1 MILRRFQNMRQSH
14 KLMLSFGLLV
24 GIVLILILI
33 LYGIVL
39 DKMKTVAI
47 EANETAHNLAQNRL
61 EQRIDEFE
69 NISSDFRNNTDL
81 MWLLNRERSFDGET
95 ITRAMRLRESLP
107 GISVTNSDLVGYYI
121 YSPINDFVMS
131 NVRTS
136 MRVNLYYE
144 DMYAVDGMDYA
155 EWRAMMHN
163 PSDEAFFLPSQ
174 NTKWDGVRT
183 DCLFLVTP
191 VYASSTSAI
200 VGRVVFML
208 RESAIMNFFV
218 EGLENRA
225 SYVCLMDGNG
235 TVVVQAGDA
244 GLFSQLENPVL
255 LADGTLSATL
265 GGRDVIVLKSTSDK
279 GFSCLSIIEMS
290 AISAELRDVR
300 SILFSGIAV
309 LLLVSILLS
318 LLLTH
323 QNTRSLKDML
333 EKLSSIGYRFENA
346 DEFKQLNDLI
356 LGQHSANEDQQ
367 KELARRRRWSQ
378 SVLFERM
385 LDSRKVDPL
394 MLTELES
401 RLPCEGAV
409 CVFLDLHTGDN
420 QTGAYATQQRLVAS
434 LDAAYARV
442 PFYRILSE
450 TCIQMVYRCCAE
462 IRVSDFLRSLTGIAA
477 VEGVHI
483 LCFVGPEVNSYTELP
498 VSARNAQRGV
508 MLHDPADGSDVIL
521 CERMPEVDIE
531 ALYTLETEHQLKLYC
546 LQGNGAEAEQ
556 LLHRI
561 RHAVNQNGVASQLT
575 TQMLVTSL
583 CNTMLKILNDL
594 PGNLDPDQMDK
605 IMCGMMEVMH
615 NQSLGDLFHFASG
628 CVEVFAEHASQFKRD
643 NLAHRVDEINAYVH
657 ETYADPNLCLT
668 LIAEHFNLT
677 ERYLSEFYKKNT
689 GVNLSAY
696 IEDVRMKK
704 AQELLKDNAHVGEV
718 AVHVGYM
725 NVNTFRRAYRRQFG
739 INPSDEMK

>member
-1 MILRRFQNMRQSH
+1 MILRRFQNLRQSH

-24 GIVLILILI
+24 GIVLILILV

-39 DKMKTVAI
+39 DKMETVAI
-47 EANETAHNLAQNRL
+47 EANETAHELVRNRL

-69 NISSDFRNNTDL
+69 NISGDFRNNTDL
-81 MWLLNRERSFDGET
+81 MWLLSRERSFDGET
-95 ITRAMRLRESLP
+95 IARVMRLRKSLP
-107 GISVTNSDLVGYYI
+107 SISMTNSDVFGYYI
-121 YSPINDFVMS
+121 YSPVNDFVMS

-136 MRVNLYYE
+136 MRVNLYYDE
-144 DMYAVDGMDYA
+144 MYAVDGMDYA

-174 NTKWDGVRT
+174 NIHWDSLRT
-183 DCLFLVTP
+183 DCLFFVAP
-191 VYASSTSAI
+191 VHASSTSAV

-208 RESAIMNFFV
+208 RESAIMNSFA

-225 SYVCLMDGNG
+225 SYACLMDGNG
-235 TVVVQAGDA
+235 TVVAQVGDVA
-244 GLFSQLENPVL
+244 LFSHLENPVL

-290 AISAELRDVR
+290 AISAELSGVR
-300 SILFSGIAV
+300 SILFGGIAV
-309 LLLVSILLS
+309 LLLVSVLLS

-323 QNTRSLKDML
+323 QNTRPLKDML
-333 EKLSSIGYRFENA
+333 ENLNRMGYRFENVN
-346 DEFKQLNDLI
+346 EFKQLNDLI
-356 LGQHSANEDQQ
+356 LGQRTANEAYQ

-385 LDSRKVDPL
+385 LDSRKVDSL

-401 RLPCEGAV
+401 RLPCESAM
-409 CVFLDLHTGDN
+409 CVFLDLHTGDD
-420 QTGAYATQQRLVAS
+420 QTGAYAAQQRLVNG
-434 LDAAYARV
+434 LDAASDRV

-450 TCIQMVYRCCAE
+450 TRIQMVYRCCAE
-462 IRVSDFLRSLTGIAA
+462 IRVSDFLRSLTGSAT
-477 VEGVHI
+477 VEGVRI

-498 VSARNAQRGV
+498 VSARNAQRGI

-521 CERMPEVDIE
+521 CEQMPEADIE
-531 ALYTLETEHQLKLYC
+531 TLYTLETERQLMLYC
-546 LQGNGAEAEQ
+546 LQGRGAEAEE
-556 LLHRI
+556 LLRRI
-561 RHAVNQNGVASQLT
+561 RHAANQNGIASQLT
-575 TQMLVTSL
+575 TQMLVTGL

-594 PGNLDPDQMDK
+594 PGKPDSFQTEKVMS
-605 IMCGMMEVMH
+605 GTMEVMRS
-615 NQSLGDLFHFASG
+615 QSLGGLFDFASG
-628 CVEVFAEHASQFKRD
+628 CVAMFAEHAGQVKSD
-643 NLAHRVDEINAYVH
+643 NLVRRVGEINAYVH
-657 ETYADPNLCLT
+657 ETYADPDLRLT

-704 AQELLKDNAHVGEV
+704 AQELLKDGAPVGEV
-718 AVHVGYM
+718 AARVGYM

-739 INPSDEMK
+739 VNPSDEMK